1 MITSIPI
8 GVTVVLTQ
16 NQEYGMPAM
25 SVEIVTDRALQS
37 SLTEG
42 GTYTAFTSAIVTGA
56 FVKCTSGAATVRL
69 RDNNVG

>member
-1 MITSIPI
+1 MVTSIPI
-8 GVTVVLTQ
+8 GQTVVLTQ
-16 NQEYGMPAM
+16 NVVYGMPAM
-25 SVEIVTDRALQS
+25 SVEIETTAALES

-42 GTYTAFTSAIVTGA
+42 GTFTAFTSAIVTGA

>member
-1 MITSIPI
+1 MTSIPI

-16 NQEYGMPAM
+16 NVVYGMPAM
-25 SVEIVTDRALQS
+25 SVEIQTTAALQS
-37 SLTEG
+37 SLDNSTF
-42 GTYTAFTSAIVTGA
+42 TAFTSAIVTGA